1 MQNMDP
7 AALQAQMAQAQAM
20 MSGMS
25 PDQLRSQFSMVL
37 RPSRSLLPAPA
48 CRARLCTGGGA
59 GGRCVATS
67 CAPHR
72 PCEGKASAG
81 GVPADAEGGRAAVSV
96 PLVLLGGCCTERSVR
111 HLVLQRRFRDAC
123 PLL

>member
-37 RPSRSLLPAPA
+37 RPSAASCPPP
-48 CRARLCTGGGA
+48 CRARLCAGA
-59 GGRCVATS
+59 AAPGLGVLTIIFAGLFAGASGRQARS
-67 CAPHR
+67 M
-72 PCEGKASAG
+72 
-81 GVPADAEGGRAAVSV
+81 RA
-96 PLVLLGGCCTERSVR
+96 
-111 HLVLQRRFRDAC
+111 
-123 PLL
+123 